1 MRILSGITGNYL
13 KRDMVSFARLFLK
26 KVWEVD
32 PLECPKC
39 HAEMKIISFISK
51 SQPEVIRKILE
62 HLGLWEN
69 RGQTTVS
76 MAFKRRVLIKPWSV
90 PYSHLFPRQASDFQ
104 WRGENQ

>member
-1 MRILSGITGNYL
+1 MGSSLTPFADPQYL

-51 SQPEVIRKILE
+51 SQPEVIRKILL
-62 HLGLWEN
+62 HLGLWEEKT
-69 RGQTTVS
+69 RPPPSSDISPDKVSTYEPFDDGRPGYEEPCITV
-76 MAFKRRVLIKPWSV
+76 
-90 PYSHLFPRQASDFQ
+90 D
-104 WRGENQ
+104 